1 MITLQVKY
9 EDQKI
14 IVRDKDAIYGWIIF
28 DENNIE
34 ATLQV
39 TGKALKAVRGDDK
52 NIILK
57 QDDAS
62 LFTFKFDYLWGGAEL
77 VVDGVD
83 TGYDIKGRW
92 FKPGTRLTDENDKDL
107 VIAVKQGNG
116 LEVTITDVD
125 ISPVMVM
132 ATIYYHIYTSGSKAR
147 SVSMAGFG

>member
-1 MITLQVKY
+1 MTLHVKY

-14 IVRDKDAIYGWIIF
+14 IVCDKDAMYGWIIF

-34 ATLQV
+34 ATLHV
-39 TGKALKAVRGDDK
+39 TGKVLKAARGQDK

-57 QDDAS
+57 HDDVS

-77 VVDGVD
+77 VSDGAD

-107 VIAVKQGNG
+107 VIAVKKDNG
-116 LEVTITDVD
+116 LEVTIADVN

-132 ATIYYHIYTSGSKAR
+132 ATIYYHIYTSGSKTR
-147 SVSMAGFG
+147 SVLMAGLG